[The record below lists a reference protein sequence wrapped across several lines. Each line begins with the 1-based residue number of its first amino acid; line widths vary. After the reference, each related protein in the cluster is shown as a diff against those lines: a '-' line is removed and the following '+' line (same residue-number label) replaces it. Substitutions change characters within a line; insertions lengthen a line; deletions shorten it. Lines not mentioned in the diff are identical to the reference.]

1 MCVRVATDKHTLCI
15 LPFKWLSS
23 ALAVASAVG
32 ILHNSDIAT
41 ARAPK
46 GDPGRAIAAD
56 GGGWAL
62 LRPCSAII
70 IAPHSQKVKEV
81 MRYVN
86 W

>member
-46 GDPGRAIAAD
+46 KGTRAVLLPPMGAAGRCCVRV
-56 GGGWAL
+56 AL
-62 LRPCSAII
+62 LS
-70 IAPHSQKVKEV
+70 
-81 MRYVN
+81 
-86 W
+86 